1 MVSITCNYVVQG
13 ACKSF
18 GWKGCHCLLRCG
30 ACYYEKYVPFAVV
43 WFPQKRG
50 KKEWICSI
58 SHYYCIIGLLLIVA
72 LDFFFLVLFKLRWP
86 FFTWSVQVIWPDPR
100 SHYWPRNRDKNYSRS
115 MANFSLIYDFFFWGV
130 GYIYFHLTSP
140 YFFFFK
146 TFTKQVVED
155 FASENIVYLELRTTP
170 KVFTCVLT
178 SR

>member
-50 KKEWICSI
+50 KKWISSI

-72 LDFFFLVLFKLRWP
+72 LDFFFLGFFLNSGDRSLHEVFKLFDLIHVLTTDHATVTRITQEVW
-86 FFTWSVQVIWPDPR
+86 QI
-100 SHYWPRNRDKNYSRS
+100 
-115 MANFSLIYDFFFWGV
+115 SLWFMNFFFFGV

-140 YFFFFK
+140 YFFFSLK
-146 TFTKQVVED
+146 HLQNRWLK
-155 FASENIVYLELRTTP
+155 ILLPRILYI
-170 KVFTCVLT
+170 
-178 SR
+178 